1 MNSIILLDNDIY
13 INEHPVL
20 RVNYNIDIRNIDNT
34 SIYNNIDKVMN
45 VVKNEHEKGL
55 CKRNFIILVDF
66 NNLNKDQVD
75 ISRIKIILKYILNKY
90 NTYLE
95 KCVIYNSNIF
105 WKFLINI
112 IMSIIDTNTKKK
124 ICFKKNLQI

>member
-45 VVKNEHEKGL
+45 VVKNEHDKGL

>member
-45 VVKNEHEKGL
+45 VVKNEHYKGL

-75 ISRIKIILKYILNKY
+75 ISKIKIILKYILNKY